1 MLPEGTD
8 IGGYRIERVLG
19 SGGMGTVYLARHP
32 QLPRSDALKVLSAE
46 FSVDP
51 EFRARFLREADLAA
65 MLDHPN
71 IVRVYSRGTTAS
83 GQLWIAMQ
91 FVDGTDAGAQLT
103 SGPMRPQRVA
113 HIVGQIARALDYAH
127 QRGIVHRDIKP
138 ANFLLSGAPGPQE
151 RVLLADFGIARAL
164 NESTRLTATGAMVA
178 TVAYA
183 APEVI
188 DGRPSDYRAD
198 IYSLGCTLYRMLT
211 NKAPFAES
219 GTLAAMM
226 LAHVQQPP
234 PRVTDAVPGL
244 PAAINE
250 VVATAMA
257 KDPAGRYR
265 SARELAAEAAAALGH
280 PEATVM
286 VAPLPAHTNG
296 PQSSASW
303 SPTVAAP
310 VQHHSRPNDPAPPP
324 AAPNRR
330 RWLLPAALVSV
341 TAVVAASI
349 FALTRPSSPEL
360 PPYQSQAFNQ
370 AFGTATVDHRPT
382 AVAAL
387 SLSDADTVLS
397 LGVQPVAVHTGTA
410 ATPSWLKSLI
420 HSTPTMLGPTD
431 TGPLVAAK
439 PDVIIDTAADQQT
452 YTSLAAIATT
462 ITRPADPAA
471 VWGPAAQIA
480 WIGRVLGAQDAA
492 AALQQK
498 SAVDQTGIRQQN
510 PGFIGKTVAVVDFSE
525 TGLSAAL
532 SESPAASYLTGL
544 GFVYPADLTSTASGQ
559 LDRPVQN
566 DGLYALTL
574 SNLVVVIRTDK
585 DAAGGGIN
593 GLPAQLTSGPNLVVV
608 DDPDTVAALR
618 SGGPAATSY
627 LNTSWVST
635 LATKL
640 G

>member
-1 MLPEGTD
+1 VLPT
-8 IGGYRIERVLG
+8 
-19 SGGMGTVYLARHP
+19 
-32 QLPRSDALKVLSAE
+32 E
-46 FSVDP
+46 FSADP
-51 EFRARFLREADLAA
+51 QFRARFLREADLAA
-65 MLDHPN
+65 VLDHPN
-71 IVRVYSRGTTAS
+71 IVRVYSRGTTMS

-91 FVDGTDAGAQLT
+91 FVDGTDAGAELT
-103 SGPMRPQRVA
+103 TGPIRPERVA

-164 NESTRLTATGAMVA
+164 NESTRLTATGAVVA

-198 IYSLGCTLYRMLT
+198 IYSLGCALYRMLT
-211 NKAPFAES
+211 NKAPFAEEGS
-219 GTLAAMM
+219 LAAIM
-226 LAHVQQPP
+226 LAHVQKPP

-244 PAAINE
+244 PAAIND
-250 VVATAMA
+250 VVAKAMA
-257 KDPAGRYR
+257 KDPAARYR
-265 SARELAAEAAAALGH
+265 SARELAAEAAVALGH
-280 PEATVM
+280 PDETVM
-286 VAPLPAHTNG
+286 VAPLPFRG
-296 PQSSASW
+296 PAPESSASW
-303 SPTVAAP
+303 SPTAAAP
-310 VQHHSRPNDPAPPP
+310 VQHPGGPSDLAP
-324 AAPNRR
+324 AARRRR

-341 TAVVAASI
+341 VAVVAASV
-349 FALTRPSSPEL
+349 FVLTRPSSPQL
-360 PPYQSQAFNQ
+360 PPYQSQTFNQ
-370 AFGTATVDHRPT
+370 AFGSATVDRRPA

-387 SLSDADTVLS
+387 SLADADTVLS
-397 LGVQPVAVHTGTA
+397 LGVQPVVVRTGTA

-431 TGPLVAAK
+431 TGPLAAAK
-439 PDVIIDTAADQQT
+439 PDVIIDTTADQQT

-471 VWGPAAQIA
+471 AWGPAAQIA
-480 WIGRVLGAQDAA
+480 WIGRVLGTQDAA

-498 SAVDQTGIRQQN
+498 AAVDQTGIRQQN
-510 PGFIGKTVAVVDFSE
+510 PGFVGKTVAVVNFSE
-525 TGLSAAL
+525 TGMSAAL

-544 GFVYPADLTSTASGQ
+544 GFVYPADLTPTASGQ
-559 LDRPVQN
+559 LDKPVQN

-593 GLPAQLTSGPNLVVV
+593 GLPAQLTSGANLVIV

-627 LNTSWVST
+627 LNTTWVST

-640 G
+640 S